1 MLKFDARIMEN
12 IWKHTHN
19 NATRDFPSTVVVMFF
34 LHTPGLLLKPIT
46 LNVYL
51 PPFFS
56 GWSHRSTSR
65 KTLAGAADVPR
76 RSLSRPNTN
85 SRSEFFLFI
94 LF

>member
-1 MLKFDARIMEN
+1 MEN

-19 NATRDFPSTVVVMFF
+19 NATRDCPSTVVVMFF
-34 LHTPGLLLKPIT
+34 LLTPGLLKTHNTECIPASFLLWLVTQIDIE
-46 LNVYL
+46 
-51 PPFFS
+51 
-56 GWSHRSTSR
+56 

-94 LF
+94 LFYPRQVSSL